1 MGLGGAF
8 GGYLAKKMAIT
19 DLPQMVAGFHSL
31 VGLAAV
37 ATSVA
42 SYLSHGAADPV
53 ELTATFLGALIGT
66 ITMTGSSSYYCCCY
80 IVIITIVVTTFVVN
94 TRSVQC
100 FLQSKQAFL
109 CNRNCSTFSTLSQH
123 SCAMCSCMCDTSHL
137 IAQLIQQW
145 YSGRLYPSLPLKCP
159 DICAVQFD
167 NVLAVVCYKCSEK
180 HSSVRCPYKH

>member
-66 ITMTGSSSYYCCCY
+66 ITMTGASSYYCYY

-94 TRSVQC
+94 TRSV
-100 FLQSKQAFL
+100 L
-109 CNRNCSTFSTLSQH
+109 C
-123 SCAMCSCMCDTSHL
+123 
-137 IAQLIQQW
+137 
-145 YSGRLYPSLPLKCP
+145 
-159 DICAVQFD
+159 
-167 NVLAVVCYKCSEK
+167 
-180 HSSVRCPYKH
+180 